1 MKVITTILLLF
12 VLLKIQ
18 GQQVRFETLLDS
30 AKTLFKDET
39 NLNQEELDKK
49 DYKRIVEILNE
60 AIKMK
65 PDNAEARYFLGYT
78 YSRINS
84 RDGRSMIDTNI
95 DLVIKASEQFEKVNG
110 LQPKYDGEIIFLDP
124 YSKISSEWGSL
135 AMSYWYNNKSDS
147 AVWAFKEGK
156 KRGGFGDYILELN
169 KKVLG
174 ACSPNSILISS
185 GDNFTI
191 PLWYLQ
197 IVLGYRTDVKVID
210 VSLLNS
216 IWYPKYLSKNNI
228 VGFNLSDDELDKL
241 DYMQWEETKITI
253 NNFSWIVKPSY
264 YNQYLL
270 RGDRVFLNLLKHNNF
285 KREIYFTIAFN
296 EDSRLSLKDY
306 LTPLVI
312 VDKLI
317 ISEKPVQ
324 KFADNYNAISDL
336 LQLSKYLNTNSPD
349 ELRLFDYFRFSV
361 LDQING
367 LITNNE
373 KANAR
378 SLVDLLDKY
387 ADEKKFPFQD
397 ENGGKYL
404 EYIRERM

>member
-18 GQQVRFETLLDS
+18 GQVRFETLLDS
-30 AKTLFKDET
+30 AKTLFKDES

-60 AIKMK
+60 AIKMN

-84 RDGRSMIDTNI
+84 RDGRSMIDTNL

-124 YSKISSEWGSL
+124 YSKISSEWGAL

-169 KKVLG
+169 KKVLE

-191 PLWYLQ
+191 LLWYLQ

-228 VGFNLSDDELDKL
+228 VGFNLSDEELDKL
-241 DYMQWEETKITI
+241 DYIQWEETTITI

-312 VDKLI
+312 VDKLTI
-317 ISEKPVQ
+317 KKKPVQ
-324 KFADNYNAISDL
+324 KFVDNYNAISEL
-336 LQLSKYLNTNSPD
+336 LQLSKCLNTNSPD

-361 LDQING
+361 LDQIDG

-378 SLVDLLDKY
+378 SLMDLLDKY
-387 ADEKKFPFQD
+387 GNEKVIPFQD
-397 ENGGKYL
+397 ENGMKYL